1 VIFSRYA
8 GEIALIATA
17 ILVEVENVLHD
28 DKMLDM
34 ELV

>member
-1 VIFSRYA
+1 MMFSRYA
-8 GEIALIATA
+8 GEKAPITTA
-17 ILVEVENVLHD
+17 IPFEGENVLHD

>member
-1 VIFSRYA
+1 MFSRYA
-8 GEIALIATA
+8 GEKAPMATA
-17 ILVEVENVLHD
+17 IPVEVENVLHD

>member
-17 ILVEVENVLHD
+17 ILVEVENFLHD